1 MNKGGQVIEMLSEH
15 TLQGFLQGYTMTGGT
30 GIFPSYEAF
39 LPIVHTMMVQYSKFM
54 KVARETPWR
63 QDLNSLNYIE
73 TSTWTRQ
80 EHNGLSHQNPCFIG
94 AVLNLKPTIGRV
106 YLPPDANTFLSTL
119 DHCLRS
125 KNYVNLIIG
134 SKAPQ
139 PVWLTAAESDAHC
152 KAGASI
158 WNFASTN
165 NGIDPDVVLVGIGA
179 ELMFEVI
186 AAAAYLR
193 KIAPIL
199 AVRVVNVTDL
209 MILGRDGSHPHS
221 LTAEKFDEIFTPD
234 RHIHFNYHGY
244 ANELQGLLFGRGN
257 LDRITINSYDEE
269 GSTTTPFDMVIRNR
283 CSRYHVADVAI
294 RAAAKTKLNLGLD
307 MTSLTA
313 QIHSDLI
320 EVQKFIMEHG
330 DDPPEMYN
338 TPVFEK

>member
-1 MNKGGQVIEMLSEH
+1 
-15 TLQGFLQGYTMTGGT
+15 MTGRT

-54 KVARETPWR
+54 KVAKETPWR

-94 AVLNLKPTIGRV
+94 AVLNLKATIGRV

-119 DHCLRS
+119 DHCLHS
-125 KNYVNLIIG
+125 KNYINLIVG

-139 PVWLTAAESDAHC
+139 PVWLTPTEAEAHC
-152 KAGASI
+152 KAGSSI

-165 NGIDPDVVLVGIGA
+165 DGIDPDVVLVGIGA

-193 KIAPIL
+193 KLAPRI

-221 LTAEKFDEIFTPD
+221 LTDKSFHDIFTSD
-234 RHIHFNYHGY
+234 CRVHFNYHGY
-244 ANELQGLLFGRGN
+244 KNELQGLLFGRGN
-257 LDRITINSYDEE
+257 TDRFSINSYDEE
-269 GSTTTPFDMVIRNR
+269 GSTTTPFDMVIRNQ
-283 CSRYHVADVAI
+283 CSRFHVARVAVRAVMTEKLHPDLEMESLVTQIQKDLVDVQEHI
-294 RAAAKTKLNLGLD
+294 TKCAEGTYRLRSGL
-307 MTSLTA
+307 SLLRR
-313 QIHSDLI
+313 D
-320 EVQKFIMEHG
+320 
-330 DDPPEMYN
+330 
-338 TPVFEK
+338 

>member
-1 MNKGGQVIEMLSEH
+1 
-15 TLQGFLQGYTMTGGT
+15 
-30 GIFPSYEAF
+30 
-39 LPIVHTMMVQYSKFM
+39 M
-54 KVARETPWR
+54 KVAHETPWR

-94 AVLNLKPTIGRV
+94 AVLNLKATIGRV

-119 DHCLRS
+119 NHCLRS

-139 PVWLTAAESDAHC
+139 PVWLTAEESDAHC
-152 KAGASI
+152 RAGASI
-158 WNFASTN
+158 WKFASTN
-165 NGIDPDVVLVGIGA
+165 DGVDPDVVLVGIGA

-193 KIAPIL
+193 QIEPHL
-199 AVRVVNVTDL
+199 SVRVVNVTDL

-221 LTAEKFDEIFTPD
+221 LSTEEFDQIFTPD
-234 RHIHFNYHGY
+234 RPVHFNYHGY

-257 LDRITINSYDEE
+257 LDRISINSYDEE

-283 CSRYHVADVAI
+283 CSRYHVAEVAVRVAAEANSYLQLDV
-294 RAAAKTKLNLGLD
+294 K
-307 MTSLTA
+307 SLTA
-313 QIHSDLI
+313 QIHSDLA
-320 EVQKFIMEHG
+320 EVQQFILEQAEGMCTQLLITVPFH
-330 DDPPEMYN
+330 D
-338 TPVFEK
+338 